1 MTHTSYILT
10 AWLVSAG
17 GVALYCARLVQR
29 GRQLS
34 RVVPPER
41 RRWIDSD
48 AATRRA
54 KR

>member
-1 MTHTSYILT
+1 MTHSSYILT

-17 GVALYCARLVQR
+17 AIALYCARLVQR
-29 GRQLS
+29 GRQLT
-34 RVVPPER
+34 RLVAPER

-48 AATRRA
+48 TATRRA